1 MEDFLANFFWFS
13 IFFILI
19 FIVYFF
25 LLRYKL
31 KKKKYSSIGEV
42 GYLIRK
48 FSLDTRKLDYWKMI
62 IPISLMNAFIISFT
76 ATFVMMLPLEMIWQL
91 MIGFVLVFALIYA
104 LYEIYGRH
112 LAKKYRSRKKMEK

>member
-13 IFFILI
+13 VFFIFI
-19 FIVYFF
+19 FIIYFF
-25 LLRYKL
+25 LLRHKL
-31 KKKKYSSIGEV
+31 KKKKYSSIGEI
-42 GYLIRK
+42 GYLLKR
-48 FSLDTRKLDYWKMI
+48 FHLDASQVDYWKLL

-112 LAKKYRSRKKMEK
+112 LAKKYQSRKKMEK